1 MVKKVFASCKRGFT
15 IVELITALAMSTI
28 VISSVYYFWNF
39 LNMHVYTHSSHAQFE
54 QEAHRTAQRI
64 FSGVN
69 KAEEIIEW
77 DRQSITFVSNL
88 GDTCK
93 YLFNGDSLTYNDS
106 AIYFVNKK
114 LKVTSF
120 NIEDTDENSPDE
132 SGHLFLDISI
142 VFLHN
147 ERDSITI
154 NKITRSKRPKENS
167 QLLW

>member
-1 MVKKVFASCKRGFT
+1 MVKKVSACCKNGFT

-39 LNMHVYTHSSHAQFE
+39 LNMHVYVHSSHAQFE
-54 QEAHRTAQRI
+54 QEAHRVAQRI

-69 KAEEIIEW
+69 KSEEIIEW
-77 DRQSITFVSNL
+77 DRQSISFVSNL

-93 YLFNGDSLTYNDS
+93 YVFNGDSLTYNDS
-106 AIYFVNKK
+106 AIHFINKK

-120 NIEDTDENSPDE
+120 NIEDTDENMPGE
-132 SGHLFLDISI
+132 THHLFLDISI

-154 NKITRSKRPKENS
+154 NKITRSKKPKENS
-167 QLLW
+167 QLFW